1 MKHQYKERL
10 AGVRKIALLPL
21 CIGVLALFSF
31 TENPVLVEP
40 VLPMVSVTIKAET
53 PKVVLPE
60 VTVDSAGNEKDF
72 LLLDTPKIVHY
83 VQSRDAHIVQSGA
96 GQPLA
101 QVSIFVPK
109 ALDTLSAE
117 SSDGTFSQEQNI
129 NHTMD
134 IDLRAD
140 QVVLS
145 RAPRKIMHMCG
156 SLNGLKKILV
166 LLWLFQ
172 YIMTGIGCNLKRGCP
187 SLTKIRRM
195 FTVFVRLPVGLS

>member
-1 MKHQYKERL
+1 MDRCLLSGEIELFEYQSILFEELMGYSPKVANGFHNSLIKKRFIMMKHQYKERL

-60 VTVDSAGNEKDF
+60 VTVDSAGNEKNF

-109 ALDTLSAE
+109 VLDTLSAE
-117 SSDGTFSQEQNI
+117 SSDGTFHRSK
-129 NHTMD
+129 T
-134 IDLRAD
+134 
-140 QVVLS
+140 
-145 RAPRKIMHMCG
+145 
-156 SLNGLKKILV
+156 
-166 LLWLFQ
+166 
-172 YIMTGIGCNLKRGCP
+172 
-187 SLTKIRRM
+187 
-195 FTVFVRLPVGLS
+195 